1 MTAKPWYRHFWVWFI
16 ITPVICSVVA
26 GFVTLYLAGAPPS
39 LVVDDFGQIAMT
51 VELDQ
56 QRDQRATEL
65 GVAARLQL
73 DAQSAGSAQ
82 AVTVSLSGAEPDSL
96 KLELIHPTLE
106 QMDRQ
111 IILKRSDDR
120 YTGTM
125 QRADTRLYVLISDGA
140 GSWRLTGVLDPRQ
153 EVLELKA
160 GPRP

>member
-16 ITPVICSVVA
+16 LTPVIGSVIA

-39 LVVDDFGQIAMT
+39 LVVDDFGQIAMA

-56 QRDQRATEL
+56 QRDKRAVEL
-65 GVAARLQL
+65 GVTARLQF
-73 DAQSAGSAQ
+73 DAQSAGSTP
-82 AVTVSLSGAEPDSL
+82 AVTVSLSGAAPDSL
-96 KLELIHPTLE
+96 KLELIHPTLA

-111 IILKRSDDR
+111 VILKRSDNL

-125 QRADTRLYVLISDGA
+125 PHADTRLYAMISDGA
-140 GSWRLTGVLDPRQ
+140 GNWRLTGVLEPRQ

-160 GPRP
+160 GR

>member
-16 ITPVICSVVA
+16 LTPVIGSVIA

-39 LVVDDFGQIAMT
+39 LVVDDFGQIAMA
-51 VELDQ
+51 VELDL
-56 QRDQRATEL
+56 QRDKRAAEL
-65 GVAARLQL
+65 GVAARLQF
-73 DAQSAGSAQ
+73 DAPSAGSNQ
-82 AVTVSLSGAEPDSL
+82 AVTVSLSSTAPNSL

-111 IILKRSDDR
+111 VILKRSGDR
-120 YTGTM
+120 YTGALL
-125 QRADTRLYVLISDGA
+125 RADTRLYVMISDDA
-140 GSWRLTGVLDPRQ
+140 GNWRLTGVLEPRQ